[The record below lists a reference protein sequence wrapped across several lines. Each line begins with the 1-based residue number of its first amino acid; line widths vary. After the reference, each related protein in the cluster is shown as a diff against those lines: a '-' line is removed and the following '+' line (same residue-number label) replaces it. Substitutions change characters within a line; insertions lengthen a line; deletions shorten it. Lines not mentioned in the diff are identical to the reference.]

1 MFTTD
6 QILNAKAADRKAMIA
21 ENIKA
26 GPWAWVARAV
36 EVIYEKQTADEQTDG
51 QTKHHNG
58 IGFNGVDAAILS
70 SFAKQV
76 KAWKATPEGERRF
89 PCPLSAR
96 QLELARKKM
105 VKYSGQLAAIVG
117 EKVNPAPAP
126 VAPVAPPPPPPPE
139 PEPEFTILTIDRED
153 MPEPEGMY
161 YTDRNGERWYCE
173 NFADYL
179 YTHGCDLEE
188 AAQEEAQKVID
199 WKTDWLEQVQARLER
214 VRPREKHPRA
224 NRHWK

>member
-6 QILNAKAADRKAMIA
+6 QILNAKNGADRKAMIA
-21 ENIKA
+21 QNIKA

-36 EVIYEKQTADEQTDG
+36 EVIYERQTADEQSDG

-70 SFAKQV
+70 SFARQV

-105 VKYSGQLAAIVG
+105 AKYSGQLAAIAA
-117 EKVNPAPAP
+117 EKAAPAP
-126 VAPVAPPPPPPPE
+126 VEPPPAPTPAPE

-153 MPEPEGMY
+153 MPEPGMY
-161 YTDRNGERWYCE
+161 YTDRKGVRWYCE

-179 YTHGCDLEE
+179 YCHSCDLEE
-188 AAQEEAQKVID
+188 AGQEEQQKVID
-199 WKTDWLEQVQARLER
+199 WETDWLEQVQTRLER
-214 VRPREKHPRA
+214 VRARERHPRA
-224 NRHWK
+224 SRYWK